1 MSYVMLMTGTGKCK
15 VLCKLKIYFVHFQPT
30 DRHFADFLSL
40 FTVLFATVI
49 FVVVVLWLEICELV
63 AVEGNLRIAFF
74 LTPAF
79 PSYPEFSVKH
89 KWHLFAIS
97 ACLML
102 VSVPVSS
109 LYFVIGHLEKS
120 FLESIM

>member
-1 MSYVMLMTGTGKCK
+1 M
-15 VLCKLKIYFVHFQPT
+15 
-30 DRHFADFLSL
+30 
-40 FTVLFATVI
+40 LFATVI
-49 FVVVVLWLEICELV
+49 FVVVVLWLGICELV
-63 AVEGNLRIAFF
+63 AVGEIREFAFF

-79 PSYPEFSVKH
+79 PPYPEFSVKH
-89 KWHLFAIS
+89 KWHLFEIS
-97 ACLML
+97 ARLML